1 MDTLAIYSLCVC
13 VCVCH
18 KHHVMSSIFKRK
30 RKEDAVNRG

>member
-1 MDTLAIYSLCVC
+1 MDTLAIYSL
-13 VCVCH
+13 CVCH